1 MSFGSVGLSAGTT
14 TSKLDLNA
22 AVDFSID
29 GVMYT
34 SAIADE
40 TVITNSD
47 TGVTFDTQAALTTC
61 LYLVGIDSANA
72 VTVTKGAEIVTADLG
87 ENAALHWPECP
98 ANDAPVGAFRVL
110 AASGYTFIAGTTA
123 LDATGITTTYYDL
136 STVPT
141 TALVA

>member
-1 MSFGSVGLSAGTT
+1 MSNNMTGMRGGNMSFGSVGLSAGTT

-61 LYLVGIDSANA
+61 L
-72 VTVTKGAEIVTADLG
+72 
-87 ENAALHWPECP
+87 
-98 ANDAPVGAFRVL
+98 
-110 AASGYTFIAGTTA
+110 
-123 LDATGITTTYYDL
+123 
-136 STVPT
+136 
-141 TALVA
+141 